1 MRKIKGQN
9 MKGWYAAGGLLLLL
23 AIFFSLM
30 LGSRDVTSGRLFAA
44 LINGPGAPDQ
54 TARIILMN
62 VRLPRTLG
70 AVLCGMGLACA
81 GLLLQSALN
90 NVLAAPGIIGINA
103 GAGLAVLAASIAFP
117 GFVFA
122 RSAAAFA
129 GSLLAAGLVCLIANK
144 AGISKTSL
152 ILAGVA
158 VSSLM
163 NGFINGIIT
172 WRPELVSDKTAFSLG
187 GLSLVSLS
195 ALKFSI
201 PFFAG
206 GILIALIISGGI
218 DLFALGDEAAAGI
231 GLNVM
236 ACRNLA
242 VFAATILAG
251 AAVSLCGLLSFVGLI
266 IPNLIRLLPAEHFRS
281 RLVLC
286 MLYGSSFLVF
296 CDIIAR
302 TLFYP
307 YELPAG
313 LLLSVLGSPFFI
325 WILIRR
331 RRRLSV

>member
-1 MRKIKGQN
+1 M
-9 MKGWYAAGGLLLLL
+9 
-23 AIFFSLM
+23 
-30 LGSRDVTSGRLFAA
+30 
-44 LINGPGAPDQ
+44 
-54 TARIILMN
+54 
-62 VRLPRTLG
+62 
-70 AVLCGMGLACA
+70 
-81 GLLLQSALN
+81 
-90 NVLAAPGIIGINA
+90 
-103 GAGLAVLAASIAFP
+103 
-117 GFVFA
+117 
-122 RSAAAFA
+122 
-129 GSLLAAGLVCLIANK
+129 
-144 AGISKTSL
+144 
-152 ILAGVA
+152 
-158 VSSLM
+158 
-163 NGFINGIIT
+163 
-172 WRPELVSDKTAFSLG
+172 
-187 GLSLVSLS
+187 
-195 ALKFSI
+195 
-201 PFFAG
+201 
-206 GILIALIISGGI
+206 IALIISGGI